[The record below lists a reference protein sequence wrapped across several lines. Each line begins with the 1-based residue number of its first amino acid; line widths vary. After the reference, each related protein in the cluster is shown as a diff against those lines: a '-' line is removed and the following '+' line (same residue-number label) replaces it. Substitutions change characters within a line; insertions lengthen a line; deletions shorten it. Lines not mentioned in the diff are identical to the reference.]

1 MSAVQVD
8 PSELA
13 AVDRDARAW
22 RLLVQG
28 VADALQPFELPP
40 LPPEPE
46 PPSPGWSVRVPAA
59 PYDWAMVEP
68 WPGYFGSDEF
78 WAGVE

>member
-13 AVDRDARAW
+13 ALQRDARAW

-28 VADALQPFELPP
+28 VADALQPFGEADA
-40 LPPEPE
+40 
-46 PPSPGWSVRVPAA
+46 SPGWSVRVPAA

-78 WAGVE
+78 RAGVE